1 MRHIFKFD
9 GMAAVDPGFLVQPQ
23 HSQLLPI
30 MADTH
35 EGIIRE
41 NWENLRNEAY
51 ENIACRHVE
60 AFPEETVEEAMNNFL
75 WLCGSS
81 AETPAKSGEGWRTG
95 DATRLELMLEAPE
108 VQALSGE
115 TPVKILNACLTE
127 MTKNLI
133 RRLHA
138 HEAPLVLFAFQVFQQ
153 ATVPTQLP
161 TSLLIRSAKKHQ
173 ISADVM
179 LAEIRRRPEFWK
191 AELLDVATAFISSQP
206 GDPEAKTMQIASVY
220 QRIKAFFEEDTEE
233 EPTEEPEK
241 KPRRLRK
248 TQRKS

>member
-9 GMAAVDPGFLVQPQ
+9 GLSAVDPGFLVQ
-23 HSQLLPI
+23 SQSTELLPI
-30 MADTH
+30 AADSF

-41 NWENLRNEAY
+41 NWANLRNEAY
-51 ENIACRHVE
+51 ENIASRHVE
-60 AFPEETVEEAMNNFL
+60 AFPEETVEEAISNFR
-75 WLCGSS
+75 WLCGPG

-95 DATRLELMLEAPE
+95 DAVRVELLLENPE
-108 VQALSGE
+108 VKALSNE
-115 TPVKILNACLTE
+115 SPKKILDTCLTE
-127 MTKNLI
+127 MIKNLI

-138 HEAPLVLFAFQVFQQ
+138 LEAPLVLYAFQAFQQ

-161 TSLLIRSAKKHQ
+161 TALLVRSAKKHR
-173 ISADVM
+173 ISPDEM

-191 AELLDVATAFISSQP
+191 AELLDIATSFISSQP
-206 GDPEAKTMQIASVY
+206 GDAEAKTMQIASVY
-220 QRIKAFFEEDTEE
+220 QRIKAFFEEFIEE

-248 TQRKS
+248 TQRKG